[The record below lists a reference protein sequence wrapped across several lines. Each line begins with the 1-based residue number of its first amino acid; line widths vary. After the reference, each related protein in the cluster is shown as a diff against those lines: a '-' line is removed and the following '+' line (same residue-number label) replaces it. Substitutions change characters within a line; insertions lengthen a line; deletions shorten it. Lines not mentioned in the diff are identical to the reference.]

1 MLEKIIL
8 RLTKYLERKGII
20 AKDSDQPVQLE
31 IPGEDVFAQLQAS
44 SVTYRFATGPA
55 KGKKAMV
62 LSTVPDEDH
71 LTKSGLV
78 VKNSGFSLHAG
89 VAALATERDKLER
102 ICRYIARPLLAEDRL
117 SLNVRGEIV
126 YRFKKPWND
135 GTTAIKLT
143 QMEFLE
149 RLVALVPRPRVHL
162 TRYHGVLGPH
172 YKYRKLIVPKPPAKP
187 EQPELGLSSN
197 TASKPKNIKRI
208 PWARLLKRV
217 FNIDIEICPRCAGK
231 LVIIAA
237 IEDPKVI
244 KQILSHM
251 GLPADPPQPHPA
263 RGPPQTEF
271 GDLVPLEIFD
281 N

>member
-1 MLEKIIL
+1 
-8 RLTKYLERKGII
+8 
-20 AKDSDQPVQLE
+20 
-31 IPGEDVFAQLQAS
+31 
-44 SVTYRFATGPA
+44 
-55 KGKKAMV
+55 MV
-62 LSTVPDEDH
+62 PSTVPDEDH

-89 VAALATERDKLER
+89 VAALASEREKLER
-102 ICRYIARPLLAEDRL
+102 ICRYIDRPLLAEDRL

-172 YKYRKLIVPKPPAKP
+172 YKCRKLIVPKAPAKP
-187 EQPELGLSSN
+187 ELGLADN
-197 TASKPKNIKRI
+197 WDKPKNAKRI
-208 PWARLLKRV
+208 AWARLLKRV
-217 FNIDIEICPRCAGK
+217 FSIDIEICPKCAGK
-231 LVIIAA
+231 LEIIAA

-263 RGPPQTEF
+263 RGPPQTDF
-271 GDLVPLEIFD
+271 GDLVPPETFD